1 MLIIYFLLY
10 KEELTTANYF
20 TKKNA
25 ILLFKLL
32 YKDVKPRDFSLL
44 LEVIFPLFALGFLLN
59 SSYLLAYLLFRTR
72 LRFFFIEGLSFSNR
86 CNLIFSGHHSVIPT
100 DYVAIMVKGQKCS

>member
-44 LEVIFPLFALGFLLN
+44 LEVIFPLHWVF
-59 SSYLLAYLLFRTR
+59 Y
-72 LRFFFIEGLSFSNR
+72 
-86 CNLIFSGHHSVIPT
+86 
-100 DYVAIMVKGQKCS
+100 